1 MPMPRRMLIA
11 AVSTSRRNRLSPES
25 AMSCSVSPKEM
36 PETLRTPTTR
46 PAARSEEHTSE
57 LQSRSDLVCR
67 LLLEKKKKEC
77 IVSIRLA
84 DNTSTFSS
92 HSDLYCI
99 HLMLIRMHKFFF
111 SIRSLSFMIG
121 IEWHA
126 DFTCIRC

>member
-67 LLLEKKKKEC
+67 LLLEKKKKQC
-77 IVSIRLA
+77 ISAIRR
-84 DNTSTFSS
+84 TSHTTNHQLITGRVILVQIRIIEIFNQKIHES
-92 HSDLYCI
+92 HTDTAHSAEDPHHQGVNL
-99 HLMLIRMHKFFF
+99 
-111 SIRSLSFMIG
+111 
-121 IEWHA
+121 
-126 DFTCIRC
+126 

>member
-67 LLLEKKKKEC
+67 LLLEKKKKQCVCTDHRKHPQHGQERAGEQERPKKLELQLLGPDGDPGEPPHRDC
-77 IVSIRLA
+77 QQRSRA
-84 DNTSTFSS
+84 DGEG
-92 HSDLYCI
+92 
-99 HLMLIRMHKFFF
+99 RV
-111 SIRSLSFMIG
+111 
-121 IEWHA
+121 
-126 DFTCIRC
+126 